1 MAFVK
6 NDPAQVASL
15 ATNIQK
21 LTQANKAKNLRSF
34 VVVMGGPET
43 KGTIEKIAAEKKI
56 TIPVTFL
63 PGGPKS
69 PDVAQFRINPQ
80 VNNTVML
87 YRRKT
92 IRHTFVDVTDKTFPE
107 VEKAAAQMLAG

>member
-1 MAFVK
+1 MR

-15 ATNIQK
+15 ATQIQK
-21 LTQANKAKNLRSF
+21 LTDANKAKNLRSF

-43 KGTIEKIAAEKKI
+43 KGTIEKVAAEKKL

-63 PGGPKS
+63 PGGTGS
-69 PDVAQFRINPQ
+69 ADVGYYKINPEAK
-80 VNNTVML
+80 NTIML

-92 IRHTFVDVTDKTFPE
+92 VQATFVDVDEKSFGE
-107 VEKAAAQMLAG
+107 VEKATEALLGR